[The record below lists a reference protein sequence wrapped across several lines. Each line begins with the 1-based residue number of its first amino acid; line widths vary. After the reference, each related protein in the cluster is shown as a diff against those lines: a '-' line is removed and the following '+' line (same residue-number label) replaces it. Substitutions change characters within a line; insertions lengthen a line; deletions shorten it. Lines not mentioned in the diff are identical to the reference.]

1 MFNKIRKSI
10 ILNRIVSQKNNH
22 RGFTLVEMVM
32 VLAISTIVLAAMY
45 SVFTIANKNFTT
57 QNAAANVQQN
67 LRSAI
72 GLMARDIRVAGLD
85 PSGSDNFGIA
95 YASQK
100 NIRFTM
106 DSIDIGSGAFNG
118 IVDEANFEEITYEF
132 KDDLDP
138 KRVVQTLY
146 ETASSPNAAV
156 LISNIEE
163 LKFAYFDATNTNLID
178 TSLSPPRVP
187 DDKLAD
193 IRTVEILVTHQ
204 VPAGREGMVSRTLTR
219 RVECRNLAFN

>member
-10 ILNRIVSQKNNH
+10 ILNRIVSQKNSH

-85 PSGSDNFGIA
+85 PTGSDNFGIT
-95 YASQK
+95 YASQTK
-100 NIRFTM
+100 IRFTM
-106 DSIDIGSGAFNG
+106 DSIDSGSGDFNG
-118 IVDEANFEEITYEF
+118 IVDEANFEEITYGF
-132 KDDLDP
+132 QGNQ
-138 KRVVQTLY
+138 VMQTLY
-146 ETASSPNAAV
+146 ETVTSSTADAAA
-156 LISNIEE
+156 LISNIIEV
-163 LKFAYFDATNTNLID
+163 KFKYYDSANNDLGD
-178 TSLSPPRVP
+178 PVP
-187 DDKLAD
+187 AD
-193 IRTVEILVTHQ
+193 QLENIRNVEILVTHEE
-204 VPAGREGMVSRTLTR
+204 PAGREGMVSRTLTR

>member
-10 ILNRIVSQKNNH
+10 ILNRMVSRKNNQ
-22 RGFTLVEMVM
+22 RGFTLVEMVL
-32 VLAISTIVLAAMY
+32 VLAISTVVLAAMY

-72 GLMARDIRVAGLD
+72 GLMARDIRLAGLD

-95 YASQK
+95 YAAQTK
-100 NIRFTM
+100 IRFTV
-106 DSIDIGSGAFNG
+106 DSIDSGSGDFNG

-132 KDDLDP
+132 QGSQ
-138 KRVVQTLY
+138 VTQTLD
-146 ETASSPNAAV
+146 ETVTTPPATPDSAA
-156 LISNIEE
+156 LISNITN
-163 LKFAYFDATNTNLID
+163 LNFAYLDAANTNLID
-178 TSLSPPRVP
+178 TGLSPPRVP

-193 IRTVEILVTHQ
+193 IRTVEILVTHEE
-204 VPAGREGMVSRTLTR
+204 PAGRDEMVSRTLTR
-219 RVECRNLAFN
+219 RVKCRNLAFN

>member
-10 ILNRIVSQKNNH
+10 ILNRIVPLKNNY

-72 GLMARDIRVAGLD
+72 GLMARDIRLAGLD

-95 YASQK
+95 YAAQTK
-100 NIRFTM
+100 IRFTI
-106 DSIDIGSGAFNG
+106 DSTSGSSNFNG
-118 IVDEANFEEITYEF
+118 IVDEANWEEITYDF
-132 KDDLDP
+132 QGNQ
-138 KRVVQTLY
+138 VMQTLY
-146 ETASSPNAAV
+146 ETVTTSTADTAA
-156 LISNIEE
+156 LISNITN
-163 LKFAYFDATNTNLID
+163 LNFAYFDAENTNLID
-178 TSLSPPRVP
+178 LGLSPPRVP

-193 IRTVEILVTHQ
+193 IRTIEILVTHQ
-204 VPAGREGMVSRTLTR
+204 EPAGRDGMVSRTLTR
-219 RVECRNLAFN
+219 QVECRNLAFN

>member
-10 ILNRIVSQKNNH
+10 MINPMVSYNNNH
-22 RGFTLVEMVM
+22 RGFTLVEMM
-32 VLAISTIVLAAMY
+32 LVLAISTIVLAAMY

-85 PSGSDNFGIA
+85 PTGSDNFGIT
-95 YASQK
+95 YASQTK
-100 NIRFTM
+100 IRFTM
-106 DSIDIGSGAFNG
+106 DSDSGGGDFNG

-132 KDDLDP
+132 QGSQ
-138 KRVVQTLY
+138 VMQTLY
-146 ETASSPNAAV
+146 ETVTTSPPADAAA
-156 LISNIEE
+156 LISNITN
-163 LKFAYFDATNTNLID
+163 LNFAYYDAANANLID
-178 TSLSPPRVP
+178 AGLSPPRVP

-193 IRTVEILVTHQ
+193 IRTVEILVTHEE
-204 VPAGREGMVSRTLTR
+204 PAGRDEMVSRTLTR
-219 RVECRNLAFN
+219 RVKCRNMAYN

>member
-1 MFNKIRKSI
+1 MFNKNGMVA
-10 ILNRIVSQKNNH
+10 LKNNF
-22 RGFTLVEMVM
+22 RGFTLVEMVLA
-32 VLAISTIVLAAMY
+32 LAISSIVLAAIY

-57 QNAAANVQQN
+57 QNVAANVQQN

-72 GLMARDIRVAGLD
+72 GLMARDIRLAGLD
-85 PSGSDNFGIA
+85 PAGSDNFGIE
-95 YASQK
+95 YASEK
-100 NIRFTM
+100 TIRLTM
-106 DSIDIGSGAFNG
+106 DSIDSGSGDFNG

-178 TSLSPPRVP
+178 ASLSPPRVP

-204 VPAGREGMVSRTLTR
+204 EPAGRDKMVSRTLTR

>member
-72 GLMARDIRVAGLD
+72 GLMARDIRLAGLD

-95 YASQK
+95 YAAQTK
-100 NIRFTM
+100 IRFTV
-106 DSIDIGSGAFNG
+106 DSIDSGSGDFNG

-132 KDDLDP
+132 QGSQ
-138 KRVVQTLY
+138 VMQTLY
-146 ETASSPNAAV
+146 ETVTIPPATPDAAA
-156 LISNIEE
+156 LISNITN
-163 LKFAYFDATNTNLID
+163 LNFAYYDAANANLID
-178 TSLSPPRVP
+178 AGLSPPRVP

-193 IRTVEILVTHQ
+193 IRAVEILVTHEE
-204 VPAGREGMVSRTLTR
+204 PAGRDEMVSRTLTR

>member
-1 MFNKIRKSI
+1 M
-10 ILNRIVSQKNNH
+10 VSYNNNH
-22 RGFTLVEMVM
+22 RGFTLVEMM
-32 VLAISTIVLAAMY
+32 LVLAISTIVLAAMY

-72 GLMARDIRVAGLD
+72 GLMARDIRLAGLD
-85 PSGSDNFGIA
+85 PADSDNFGIA
-95 YASQK
+95 YAAQTK
-100 NIRFTM
+100 IRFTM
-106 DSIDIGSGAFNG
+106 DSIDSGSGDFNG

-132 KDDLDP
+132 QGSQ
-138 KRVVQTLY
+138 VMQTLY
-146 ETASSPNAAV
+146 ETVTTTPPADAAA
-156 LISNIEE
+156 LIRNITN
-163 LKFAYFDATNTNLID
+163 LNFAYYDAANTNLID

-204 VPAGREGMVSRTLTR
+204 VPAGRDEMVSRTLTR
-219 RVECRNLAFN
+219 RVKCRNLAFN